1 MLIAKDVQSETMKR
15 NIKILL
21 FTTFTFNIDSG
32 VKVKRCHDVDCN
44 FAKEG
49 ICNNEDEHQKQWNE
63 AEKATE
69 EVLIITNNM
78 LFIFVSPMLI
88 VEHYFFVLNQS

>member
-1 MLIAKDVQSETMKR
+1 MMLIAKDVQLETMKS

-32 VKVKRCHDVDCN
+32 VKVQQCHDVDRN

-49 ICNNEDEHQKQWNE
+49 VCDNEDEHQKQWNE

-69 EVLIITNNM
+69 EVLMVTNNM
-78 LFIFVSPMLI
+78 LFIFC
-88 VEHYFFVLNQS
+88 

>member
-1 MLIAKDVQSETMKR
+1 MMIIAKV
-15 NIKILL
+15 
-21 FTTFTFNIDSG
+21 G
-32 VKVKRCHDVDCN
+32 V
-44 FAKEG
+44 
-49 ICNNEDEHQKQWNE
+49 CNNEDEHQKQWNE